1 CGPPRARGKVR
12 SACGRT
18 SDAARRARLDLSG
31 SEPRR
36 GEGRAQMSSRSDK
49 NPLVGNEGGIAG
61 RRRGGVRH
69 SAALPEAAPN
79 ARLVRASE
87 GASERAPPNRA
98 ATRERTTVR
107 APRRDVGPRS
117 VNSAVGEPPPRLA
130 VVMAVPL
137 TLGRGHEARA
147 N

>member
-1 CGPPRARGKVR
+1 EEKLDQRAVAPRTLLGWDELLNV
-12 SACGRT
+12 
-18 SDAARRARLDLSG
+18 SG

-36 GEGRAQMSSRSDK
+36 GEAAPTSSRSDK
-49 NPLVGNEGGIAG
+49 NPSSGTKGASLVAGGV
-61 RRRGGVRH
+61 GVRH

-79 ARLVRASE
+79 ARLVRASD

-117 VNSAVGEPPPRLA
+117 VNSALGEPPPR
-130 VVMAVPL
+130 
-137 TLGRGHEARA
+137 
-147 N
+147 

>member
-1 CGPPRARGKVR
+1 
-12 SACGRT
+12 
-18 SDAARRARLDLSG
+18 
-31 SEPRR
+31 
-36 GEGRAQMSSRSDK
+36 
-49 NPLVGNEGGIAG
+49 
-61 RRRGGVRH
+61 VRH

-79 ARLVRASE
+79 ARLVRASD

-117 VNSAVGEPPPRLA
+117 VNSALGEPPPRLA

-137 TLGRGHEARA
+137 TLGRGARGA
-147 N
+147 RKRRAHLMPVATGRTSSAGLAVTSRAPAELRDEHTQECSAST